1 MIIHIYHKVQQT
13 TKEHSRLQQGL
24 IITLRCVRL
33 DRPAARGWWQRSNSG
48 RHNVDFLYF
57 GFDGYIYCKTLF
69 LLQQLSQK
77 KSHSNL
83 PFFFIITGSSFVRL
97 FTTLVKTESF
107 VAHHCSE
114 MQFLTFVILWHF
126 LKYLH
131 RIVAPK
137 GKPHNCLHSFVVLFI
152 FSNST
157 SLNPSTLWHLFFHIL
172 PVIFLPYTLFPLWPL
187 TSSPVSLS

>member
-77 KSHSNL
+77 KKPLKSSL
-83 PFFFIITGSSFVRL
+83 FFYHHRQQLCQVIHHFGQNWIFCSSSL
-97 FTTLVKTESF
+97 FWNAVSDF
-107 VAHHCSE
+107 CDP
-114 MQFLTFVILWHF
+114 LTFPKVPSP
-126 LKYLH
+126 H
-131 RIVAPK
+131 RCSKRKATQ
-137 GKPHNCLHSFVVLFI
+137 L
-152 FSNST
+152 
-157 SLNPSTLWHLFFHIL
+157 
-172 PVIFLPYTLFPLWPL
+172 L
-187 TSSPVSLS
+187 T